1 MSSDEF
7 MTIPRVLLVEDE
19 ARTRESIEEGLRLEG
34 WKVTA
39 AADGEEAQRCLDG
52 GRFDLIVLDW
62 MLPRSGGIEI
72 LRTLRGRGQT
82 TPVLMLTARGAQLR

>member
-19 ARTRESIEEGLRLEG
+19 ARTRELIEEGLRLEG

-52 GRFDLIVLDW
+52 GRFDLIVCLTGCCRAAAGSKSSEHCGAVVR
-62 MLPRSGGIEI
+62 PRPS
-72 LRTLRGRGQT
+72 
-82 TPVLMLTARGAQLR
+82 